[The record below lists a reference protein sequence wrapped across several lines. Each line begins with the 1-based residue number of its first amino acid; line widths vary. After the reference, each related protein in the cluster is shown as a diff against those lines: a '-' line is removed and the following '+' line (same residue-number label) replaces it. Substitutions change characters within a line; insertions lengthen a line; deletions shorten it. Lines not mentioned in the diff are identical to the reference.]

1 MKNFD
6 IVKAETEAVQI
17 NPEGWV
23 VKGSFNPNEAFGI
36 TTEKKEPT
44 NFLTDLVSW
53 ATFFIWAIVSIAL
66 IYSALLLIFGWG
78 DEKQIARGKD
88 GIKYS
93 LIGLVLV
100 IFSYTIVKI
109 IQYVGTH

>member
-1 MKNFD
+1 MDYFNT
-6 IVKAETEAVQI
+6 VAAEEAVEI
-17 NPEGWV
+17 NT
-23 VKGSFNPNEAFGI
+23 KGGVINWSFNPNEALGI
-36 TTEKKEPT
+36 TTKDKKPT
-44 NFLTDLVSW
+44 SFLTDLVSW
-53 ATFFIWAIVSIAL
+53 ATFFIGAIVSIAL
-66 IYSALLLIFGWG
+66 IYSALLLIFGWW

-100 IFSYTIVKI
+100 IFSYTIVKV

>member
-1 MKNFD
+1 MENFD
-6 IVKAETEAVQI
+6 IVKAQTEAVQI
-17 NPEGWV
+17 KSEGWV
-23 VKGSFNPNEAFGI
+23 VKGSFNPNDAFGI
-36 TTEKKEPT
+36 TAKNKKPT
-44 NFLTDLVSW
+44 SFLTDLVSW
-53 ATFFIWAIVSIAL
+53 ATFCIWAIVSIAL

-100 IFSYTIVKI
+100 IFSYTIIKI
-109 IQYVGTH
+109 IQYIGTH